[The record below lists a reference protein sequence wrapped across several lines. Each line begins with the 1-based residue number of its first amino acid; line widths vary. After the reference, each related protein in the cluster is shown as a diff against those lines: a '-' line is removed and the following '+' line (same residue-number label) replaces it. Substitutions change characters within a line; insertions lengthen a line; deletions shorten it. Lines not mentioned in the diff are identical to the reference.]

1 MKLVLA
7 VLAAW
12 GAWVMVEVTEC
23 RGRCTLEQVD
33 ILAPFKFRVFF
44 AIINSGSFSLQDH
57 FKFSSKA
64 CSCQSPLS
72 VHRRNVSTMASPVVL
87 VFKGFHH
94 AVYQVNELI

>member
-33 ILAPFKFRVFF
+33 THFKFRVIFF
-44 AIINSGSFSLQDH
+44 SRSF
-57 FKFSSKA
+57 
-64 CSCQSPLS
+64 
-72 VHRRNVSTMASPVVL
+72 
-87 VFKGFHH
+87 
-94 AVYQVNELI
+94 

>member
-33 ILAPFKFRVFF
+33 ILAPFRFRVFF
-44 AIINSGSFSLQDH
+44 AIINSG
-57 FKFSSKA
+57 
-64 CSCQSPLS
+64 
-72 VHRRNVSTMASPVVL
+72 
-87 VFKGFHH
+87 
-94 AVYQVNELI
+94 